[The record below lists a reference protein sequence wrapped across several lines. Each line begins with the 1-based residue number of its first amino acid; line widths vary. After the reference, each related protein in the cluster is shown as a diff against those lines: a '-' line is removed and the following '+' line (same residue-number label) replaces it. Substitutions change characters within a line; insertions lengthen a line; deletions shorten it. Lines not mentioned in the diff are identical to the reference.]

1 MSPDQC
7 SRPPI
12 STACH
17 SHPASYL
24 HQRILLNAVLLFDLI
39 DLGFQLFNFTLLG
52 LFNLLADLVATD
64 NSSDFE
70 GASQKGDEVG
80 KVGVFGEGVEEAFRS
95 GIKNVV
101 SSEPPLSEPP
111 STLMHC

>member
-1 MSPDQC
+1 MGPDQC

-12 STACH
+12 SPACH

-24 HQRILLNAVLLFDLI
+24 HQRILLNAVLLFGLI

-64 NSSDFE
+64 NSGDFE
-70 GASQKGDEVG
+70 GTSQKGDEVG
-80 KVGVFGEGVEEAFRS
+80 KIGVFGEGMEKAFRS
-95 GIKNVV
+95 GVKNVV
-101 SSEPPLSEPP
+101 SSEPTLSEPP
-111 STLMHC
+111 STLVHC

>member
-12 STACH
+12 SPACH

-24 HQRILLNAVLLFDLI
+24 HQRILLNAVLLFGLI
-39 DLGFQLFNFTLLG
+39 DLGFQLFNFALLG

-64 NSSDFE
+64 NSGDFE
-70 GASQKGDEVG
+70 GTSQKGDEVG
-80 KVGVFGEGVEEAFRS
+80 KIGVFGEGMEKAFRS
-95 GIKNVV
+95 GVKNVV
-101 SSEPPLSEPP
+101 SSEPTLSEPP
-111 STLMHC
+111 STLVHR